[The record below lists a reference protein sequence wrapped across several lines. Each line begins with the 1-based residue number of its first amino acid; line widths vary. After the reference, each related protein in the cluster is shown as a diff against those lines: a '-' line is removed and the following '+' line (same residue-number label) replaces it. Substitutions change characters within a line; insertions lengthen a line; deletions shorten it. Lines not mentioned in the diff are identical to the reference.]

1 MGQAHSS
8 QAEQAPAADEVVP
21 NPRLTS
27 AQAAIR
33 AGVEVR
39 RSGQRPEFGSA
50 PAANCLVVDL
60 PPTPVHPVAD
70 LVSFVLNLAG
80 IGVVVLFAII
90 ANNIT
95 HGVTQDVQNAVTLV
109 LRQILLVPVNILE
122 GLLTT
127 IVPIAILMELALR
140 GRRRQVL
147 SALAALLVATLVAIG
162 LDWATLSFAPLKLQA
177 NLATTNDGVTVAII
191 NAALAAVT
199 ALLTTIGQ
207 RTRLATARFSWPLL
221 LVVVVLSVVRG
232 ATTLPSAL
240 ITVLLGR
247 AVGHLVRY
255 VAGVAPSRATDISL
269 VKAVR
274 RAGLDVCRLVR
285 VDSDL
290 ATATAQWVTTSSVL
304 GAIPEAKDFAAEPQ
318 EGQASGE
325 ASTKAEQVDGPAAA
339 TGVDAVAPAPL
350 VDIAQ
355 VAAEVDTGSIP
366 QLHVPVA
373 RVYAAWDNAGQRR
386 DIVVLDGDRQVV
398 GFLRQMWDRL
408 RFQGVRVAPATTL
421 LETANH
427 AALLASA
434 AQRAGVATPDV
445 IGLAPVEGSI
455 VLVAEHPPLL
465 ARLDALPPGVS
476 PAAVADALW
485 QALLRA
491 HLAGLAHR
499 AIDYDSV
506 GVTAD
511 GEVWLTDWDAGETAT
526 NDLARRV
533 DLAQLLTLLTA
544 YFGEEEALASA
555 GRALPTARLA
565 ELAPVLQ
572 RIALP
577 RSTWSVV
584 GKDTVKLLRESLLSL
599 IPAGEGGVEPVK
611 LARFSGK
618 SIAMATLGV
627 MAIWAVLGSLNFAE
641 IVAVMRTANLLW
653 LAAAFVLGA
662 LGFIG
667 AGLALEAF
675 AVRTLGLWNS
685 IKVQVAASLVALVAP
700 AGMGNAALNLRFV
713 MRKGESTP
721 QAITTVGLVQL
732 AQIVVTLVFLSAL
745 ALASGDLSNLS
756 LPSPRMLIALAVL
769 VLLVAGVMVIRPVRE
784 WLWRTAGP
792 TLKQVWP
799 RLVWVAGSPSRL
811 ARGFFG
817 NFLLTASYVA
827 ALQAC
832 LVAFDYPLPITT
844 VAIAYLASN
853 ALGSVIPS
861 PGGVGPVEAA
871 LTAALTFAGI
881 PGGVAVSA
889 AFAFR
894 IVTFWGRIP
903 IGWLALRSVQK
914 QGLI

>member
-1 MGQAHSS
+1 MEA
-8 QAEQAPAADEVVP
+8 
-21 NPRLTS
+21 
-27 AQAAIR
+27 
-33 AGVEVR
+33 R
-39 RSGQRPEFGSA
+39 RHRQRPEFGSA

-60 PPTPVHPVAD
+60 PPAPVHPAAD
-70 LVSFVLNLAG
+70 LVSLVLNLAG

-147 SALAALLVATLVAIG
+147 SALAALLVATLVAVG
-162 LDWATLSFAPLKLQA
+162 LDWLTLSFAPMKLQA

-221 LVVVVLSVVRG
+221 LVVVTLSVVRG

-255 VAGVAPSRATDISL
+255 VAGVAPSRATDVSL

-290 ATATAQWVTTSSVL
+290 ATATAQWVTTTSTL
-304 GAIPEAKDFAAEPQ
+304 GAIPETKDFAADPP
-318 EGQASGE
+318 GQTDDADPDAAPLPAS
-325 ASTKAEQVDGPAAA
+325 P
-339 TGVDAVAPAPL
+339 VDAVAPAPL

-355 VAAEVDTGSIP
+355 VAAEVDTGTIP

-386 DIVVLDGDRQVV
+386 DVVVLDGDRQVV
-398 GFLRQMWDRL
+398 GFLRQLWDRL

-427 AALLASA
+427 TALLASA
-434 AQRAGVATPDV
+434 ARRAGVATPEV
-445 IGLAPVEGSI
+445 VGLAPVEGSI
-455 VLVAEHPPLL
+455 VLIAEHPPLL
-465 ARLDALPPGVS
+465 ARLDALPPGLT
-476 PAAVADALW
+476 PAAVADSLW
-485 QALLRA
+485 QTLTRA
-491 HLAGLAHR
+491 HVAGLAHR

-511 GEVWLTDWDAGETAT
+511 GGVWLTDWDAGETAT

-533 DLAQLLTLLTA
+533 DLAQLLTLLA
-544 YFGEEEALASA
+544 AHFGEEEALASA

-577 RSTWSVV
+577 RSTWSAV

-599 IPAGEGGVEPVK
+599 IPAGEGGVAPVK

-618 SIAMATLGV
+618 SIAMAMLGV

-641 IVAVMRTANLLW
+641 IVGVMRTANLLW
-653 LAAAFVLGA
+653 LAAAFGLGA

-732 AQIVVTLVFLSAL
+732 AQIVVTLVFLSGL

-756 LPSPRMLIALAVL
+756 LPSPRMLIGLAALVL
-769 VLLVAGVMVIRPVRE
+769 VIAGVMLIRPVRE

-811 ARGFFG
+811 TRGFFG

-832 LVAFDYPLPITT
+832 LEAFDYPLPLTT

-903 IGWLALRSVQK
+903 LGWLALRNVQK